1 MTLEKDTEVT
11 SIWVEN
17 IMKET
22 GDTISDMAS
31 EKFSVSED
39 RGMRASLNM
48 AKRMGPHMYMITL
61 VTLAK
66 RSGDEVLWYHEKRV
80 ALMERDLDD
89 MRFYAKLWNECKQ
102 EICEMN

>member
-1 MTLEKDTEVT
+1 
-11 SIWVEN
+11 
-17 IMKET
+17 MKET

-66 RSGDEVLWYHEKRV
+66 RSGDEVL
-80 ALMERDLDD
+80 
-89 MRFYAKLWNECKQ
+89 
-102 EICEMN
+102 